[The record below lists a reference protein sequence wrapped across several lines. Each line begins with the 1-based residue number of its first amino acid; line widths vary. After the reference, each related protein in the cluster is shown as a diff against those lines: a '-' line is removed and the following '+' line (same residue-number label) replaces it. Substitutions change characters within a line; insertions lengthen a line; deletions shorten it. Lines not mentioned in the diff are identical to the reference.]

1 MPRSPWSIDI
11 APGPIRVLLA
21 DDHEVVRAG
30 FRRLLEQ
37 KPGIRVVAEAA
48 SGEDAYRRVA
58 EFHPE
63 VTVLDLTMPGMGGLE
78 ALRRIL
84 ARDPEARVLVFSMHE
99 NAAFARQAMKAGA
112 RGYVTKASAAEVLV
126 DAVLEVAAGRT
137 YLSPD
142 IARRIALEAVA
153 DDHDPLAVL
162 SAREFE
168 VLRLLAEGRGTEEIA
183 GALFISA
190 KTVANTASQIR
201 QKLGVTSPLELV
213 RLALKH
219 GIVRE

>member
-1 MPRSPWSIDI
+1 M
-11 APGPIRVLLA
+11 LLA

-48 SGEDAYRRVA
+48 SGEDAYRCVA
-58 EFHPE
+58 ECQPD

-78 ALRRIL
+78 ALRRIVG
-84 ARDPEARVLVFSMHE
+84 RDKEARVLVFSMHE
-99 NAAFARQAMKAGA
+99 TVAFARQAMKTGA

-126 DAVLEVAAGRT
+126 DAVREVAQGRT
-137 YLSPD
+137 YVSPD
-142 IARRIALEAVA
+142 IARKIALETVA
-153 DDHDPLAVL
+153 DDRDPLASL

-168 VLRLLAEGRGTEEIA
+168 VLRFLAEGRSTDEIA
-183 GALFISA
+183 ATLFIST

-201 QKLGVTSPLELV
+201 QKLGVTSPVELV

-219 GIVRE
+219 GLVRE